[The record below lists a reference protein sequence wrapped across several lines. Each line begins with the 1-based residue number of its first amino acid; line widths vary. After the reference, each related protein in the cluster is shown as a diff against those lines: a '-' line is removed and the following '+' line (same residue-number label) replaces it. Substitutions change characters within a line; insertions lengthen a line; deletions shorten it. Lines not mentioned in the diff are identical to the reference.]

1 MKRVRWCRSL
11 MAGSISTTD
20 GENLFFFNEN
30 YNPMKRLLY
39 ILFLFPLLLTGCELF
54 DPPEPDEPNS
64 SEEELPPVSFTG
76 EGIFAMRVNGEVWKI
91 GGFRDDLDGDF
102 DPQSGRLQVYA
113 QQGNETAIQ
122 FSLSERCY
130 GPGTYSL
137 YELKQHSSSVVF
149 WPEWDGEFRTD
160 STHTGTLTLIRADDE
175 YPYVLSG
182 TFEFDAVNEAGEVV
196 HITDGRF
203 DFYYGR

>member
-1 MKRVRWCRSL
+1 MD
-11 MAGSISTTD
+11 ASISTTG

-39 ILFLFPLLLTGCELF
+39 ILFLFPLLFTGCELF

-76 EGIFAMRVNGEVWKI
+76 EGIFAMRVNGEAWLVD
-91 GGFRDDLDGDF
+91 GGFREEIDGSW
-102 DPQSGRLQVYA
+102 DPQTGRLAVSA
-113 QQGNETAIQ
+113 WKKSENQGPSIHLDSV
-122 FSLSERCY
+122 F
-130 GPGTYSL
+130 GPGTYPLVYQRTPTGSIGSAAKWL
-137 YELKQHSSSVVF
+137 SGSTGYYE
-149 WPEWDGEFRTD
+149 TD
-160 STHTGTLTLIRADDE
+160 STHIGTLTLIRADDE

-196 HITDGRF
+196 QITDGRF

>member
-1 MKRVRWCRSL
+1 
-11 MAGSISTTD
+11 
-20 GENLFFFNEN
+20 
-30 YNPMKRLLY
+30 MKRLLY
-39 ILFLFPLLLTGCELF
+39 FLFFFPLLFTGCELF

-91 GGFRDDLDGDF
+91 GGFMDEIDGNW
-102 DPQSGRLQVYA
+102 DPQSGSLIVYA
-113 QQGNETAIQ
+113 RKKPEVQGPSISIDSV
-122 FSLSERCY
+122 F
-130 GPGTYSL
+130 GPGTYPLVFSRHL
-137 YELKQHSSSVVF
+137 SGSTGSSAIWMS
-149 WPEWDGEFRTD
+149 GSTGYYKTD

-182 TFEFDAVNEAGEVV
+182 TFKFDAVNEAGEVV
-196 HITDGRF
+196 QITDGRF

>member
-1 MKRVRWCRSL
+1 
-11 MAGSISTTD
+11 MAGSISTTG

-30 YNPMKRLLY
+30 YNLMKRLLY
-39 ILFLFPLLLTGCELF
+39 ILFLFPLLFTGCELF

-91 GGFRDDLDGDF
+91 GGFMDEIDGGF
-102 DPQSGRLQVYA
+102 DSQSGFLRVNSWNEPEN
-113 QQGNETAIQ
+113 QGVV
-122 FSLSERCY
+122 FHLDSVS
-130 GPGTYSL
+130 GPGTYPL
-137 YELKQHSSSVVF
+137 VF
-149 WPEWDGEFRTD
+149 SRYQSGSIGSAARWYPGSAGSYGTD